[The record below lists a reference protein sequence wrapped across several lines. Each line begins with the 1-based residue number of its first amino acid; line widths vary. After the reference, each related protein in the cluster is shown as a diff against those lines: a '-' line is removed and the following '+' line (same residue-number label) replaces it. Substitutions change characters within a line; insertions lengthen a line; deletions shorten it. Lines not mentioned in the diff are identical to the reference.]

1 MNKIYWIGILW
12 LGMLCIAGCSSDTEL
27 LPDNA
32 LSALTVR
39 VEATDFCN
47 SEPQTRIDKDDEG
60 EYTFSEGDVIGI
72 FGIQDGKVRSDCNNL
87 AFEFDGTNWNST
99 SDTPVYHYVNTT
111 YYAYYPYNESYQVE
125 SSIQEIVSAFEP
137 ATDQSTEE
145 AYLQSDLL
153 ISTGSISN
161 QQLVFQFTHAMSLLE
176 VTFPTVTY
184 NYTSGSGRAPYIVP
198 LAEDVTF
205 TSGNNPFEIEQNK
218 FRLIVKPEWYNGF
231 GGHFTQD
238 GSVRYFTCSTY
249 GLAAGQYKRVNIN
262 KSDTK
267 TYNNF
272 KKQQGDY
279 FMKDG
284 TIIPKDETLTDEQK
298 ANCIGIVFYPDSKL
312 RFHSYE
318 KHAIL
323 HENGQPGVHGYVV
336 ALKDAYV
343 YDSNYNYNTNSYE
356 KIYEY
361 VYEKNQCDNELIPN
375 STTLKECDLNNGGL
389 YYTLN
394 MYQNTYYHRQAAE
407 AVKTYNQ
414 DVPTP
419 NTATQWFAPSVGQW
433 MDMLRKI
440 SSDNIDIQE
449 ELANFISGH
458 DPNGREIYALDK
470 SSVSSSNA
478 IVQKLNNKFSKLTS
492 ESSTLYDP
500 FVSGYEY
507 WSSLEYDSNY
517 AWSVKLSY
525 PDNSSG
531 TVVDK
536 NGVIL
541 VKNGK
546 WNYARLRC
554 MLAF

>member
-27 LPDNA
+27 LPDDA

-111 YYAYYPYNESYQVE
+111 YYAYYPYNASYQVE

-176 VTFPTVTY
+176 VTLPTVTY
-184 NYTSGSGRAPYIVP
+184 NYTSESGRAPYIVP
-198 LAEDVTF
+198 LADDVTF
-205 TSGNNPFEIEQNK
+205 TSGNKPFEMEQNK

-343 YDSNYNYNTNSYE
+343 YDNNKKSYD
-356 KIYEY
+356 Y
-361 VYEKNQCDNELIPN
+361 VYEINPCDHDLIPN
-375 STTLKECDLNNGGL
+375 SSTPKECDLNNGGL

-394 MYQNTYYHRQAAE
+394 MYQNTSYQQQAVE
-407 AVKTYNQ
+407 AVKLYNQ
-414 DVPTP
+414 EVPTP
-419 NTATQWFAPSVGQW
+419 NTATQWFVPSVGQW

-440 SSDNIDIQE
+440 SSDNIGIQE
-449 ELANFISGH
+449 ELANFVSGYDISVY
-458 DPNGREIYALDK
+458 DSSWRNAYALDK
-470 SSVSSSNA
+470 SSDGTSNK

-492 ESSTLYDP
+492 DSNTLYDP

-507 WSSLEYDSNY
+507 WSSLEYDADF
-517 AWSVKLSY
+517 AWSVKLSCQ
-525 PDNSSG
+525 DNSSG
-531 TVVDK
+531 TAIDK
-536 NGVIL
+536 NGVSFVSNRKL
-541 VKNGK
+541 
-546 WNYARLRC
+546 NYARLRC

>member
-27 LPDNA
+27 LPDDA

-111 YYAYYPYNESYQVE
+111 YYAYYPYNDSYQVE

-198 LAEDVTF
+198 LVEDITF

-218 FRLIVKPEWYNGF
+218 FRLIVKPNWYNGF

-238 GSVRYFTCSTY
+238 GSVRYFTCSAT

-272 KKQQGDY
+272 KKTQGDY

-336 ALKDAYV
+336 ALTDANV
-343 YDSNYNYNTNSYE
+343 DYDNNNNLSYTVNYENPYMDHEN
-356 KIYEY
+356 
-361 VYEKNQCDNELIPN
+361 IPN
-375 STTLKECDLNNGGL
+375 STTREACDANNGGL
-389 YYTLN
+389 YYTVSMSQDAYNEGQL
-394 MYQNTYYHRQAAE
+394 TG
-407 AVKTYNQ
+407 AVKRYNQ
-414 DVPTP
+414 QVPTP

-440 SSDNIDIQE
+440 STDENKNNIVE
-449 ELANFISGH
+449 GLTNFNSGY
-458 DPNGREIYALDK
+458 DPNNRIIFYMTCGDI
-470 SSVSSSNA
+470 
-478 IVQKLNNKFSKLTS
+478 ITKLNNKMSHLTVNNS
-492 ESSTLYDP
+492 NLYDP
-500 FVSGYEY
+500 FVKGNEY
-507 WSSLEYDSNY
+507 WTSLEYDQHW
-517 AWSVKLSY
+517 AWSVRLSY
-525 PDNSSG
+525 QDNSSG
-531 TVVDK
+531 KVVDQ
-536 NGVIL
+536 NGVTL
-541 VKNGK
+541 VVDGK
-546 WNYARLRC
+546 WQTKRLRC